1 MENIKNKHLAR
12 RHDAKRHSNTTTTA
26 VPVNNVEQKDY
37 LNSLFSSSSSSP
49 KSIGLVSMDNHN
61 STITSAPS
69 PLSTTLTSS
78 SDQSPSYSTNYHHQ
92 RSSSQKFDP
101 GQSPSY
107 IDIKTPLFN
116 ELLTPTSS
124 PSYVPVNHN
133 PSTPVHSFMNA
144 SFQGTINDS
153 TSPSSFT
160 KHQYNT
166 TYRY

>member
-1 MENIKNKHLAR
+1 LENIKNKHLAR
-12 RHDAKRHSNTTTTA
+12 RHDSKRHSNTTTTA
-26 VPVNNVEQKDY
+26 VHVNNVEQKDY

-49 KSIGLVSMDNHN
+49 KSIGLVSMDNNN

-69 PLSTTLTSS
+69 PLSTLLTPS
-78 SDQSPSYSTNYHHQ
+78 SDQSSSNYQYQ

-124 PSYVPVNHN
+124 PSYIPVNHN
-133 PSTPVHSFMNA
+133 PSTPVHSYMNA

-160 KHQYNT
+160 NHQYNT

>member
-1 MENIKNKHLAR
+1 LETIKNKHLAR

-61 STITSAPS
+61 STIPSAPS
-69 PLSTTLTSS
+69 PLSTILTSS
-78 SDQSPSYSTNYHHQ
+78 SDQSPSYSSNYHRQ

-160 KHQYNT
+160 NHQYNN